1 MYKHFSTE
9 FFVNNRKR
17 LRELFVGTAP
27 IVITANGVMQR
38 NGDSTFNF
46 RQDSNFWYL
55 TGINQ
60 PDIILVIDKLKE
72 YLILPEQQHY
82 QTVFHGDHDMQQLEA
97 LSGITTI
104 CDNSEGWK
112 LSLIHIS

>member
-1 MYKHFSTE
+1 MYHHFSKE

-27 IVITANGVMQR
+27 IVITAHGLIQR
-38 NGDSTFNF
+38 NGDGIFNF

-60 PDIILVIDKLKE
+60 PDVILVMDKTKD
-72 YLILPEQQHY
+72 YLILPAQQDY
-82 QTVFHGDHDMQQLEA
+82 LDIFHGGSDATA
-97 LSGITTI
+97 LQ
-104 CDNSEGWK
+104 E
-112 LSLIHIS
+112 LS